1 MSGNFRSKVKKLF
14 KNYMFLKINGMVTGS
29 HEEKVTGIQ
38 TMGLLFSGYTF
49 FVIKSLLSLNQEDV
63 QDF

>member
-1 MSGNFRSKVKKLF
+1 
-14 KNYMFLKINGMVTGS
+14 MVTGN

-49 FVIKSLLSLNQEDV
+49 FVIKTLLSLYQEVV
-63 QDF
+63 QEFQVIITLSTSRYAVNMN